1 MWAVIYNRSV
11 PTNVMI
17 PHVHYRDVLEAV
29 TWLGKAFGFE
39 EHFRYGDTSTVSGS
53 QIHLGNAWLMIRR
66 AASNEQTPGQ
76 LGFGTQSLTIFVE
89 DVEGYFE
96 RAKAGGAKILEEPH
110 ETEYGEFQFA
120 MLDYEGRHWV
130 VARHARDADPAS
142 WGATV
147 INPLH
152 RASR

>member
-1 MWAVIYNRSV
+1 MIYNRSV
-11 PTNVMI
+11 PTNVII

-76 LGFGTQSLTIFVE
+76 LGFGRPRRLCTPS
-89 DVEGYFE
+89 
-96 RAKAGGAKILEEPH
+96 
-110 ETEYGEFQFA
+110 
-120 MLDYEGRHWV
+120 V
-130 VARHARDADPAS
+130 VAYVPAATS
-142 WGATV
+142 SQLVVVVTATSLRVVVPSGAVTF
-147 INPLH
+147 
-152 RASR
+152 